1 MNTPKQQP
9 LTRLQQENLE
19 AAQLEADAI
28 KREMKQRLARII
40 ARAQTSGE
48 IKPGVTVD
56 DILRDS
62 EESDL

>member
-9 LTRLQQENLE
+9 LTTLQQENLE
-19 AAQLEADAI
+19 AAQIEADAI
-28 KREMKQRLARII
+28 KRDMKQRLARII

-56 DILRDS
+56 DILREAEDR
-62 EESDL
+62 EL

>member
-9 LTRLQQENLE
+9 LTTLQQENLE

-48 IKPGVTVD
+48 MKPGVTVD
-56 DILRDS
+56 DILRDA
-62 EESDL
+62 EEPEL

>member
-56 DILRDS
+56 DILRDA
-62 EESDL
+62 EESEL

>member
-1 MNTPKQQP
+1 MNIPKQQP
-9 LTRLQQENLE
+9 LTTLQQENLE

-48 IKPGVTVD
+48 MKPGVTVD
-56 DILRDS
+56 DILRDA
-62 EESDL
+62 EEPEL